1 MIEQSNKDGASAF
14 SLCVSHL
21 PNQILRYW
29 ALYSS
34 SFVII
39 DQAIKISPA
48 SLWFAHML
56 TSHNFIS
63 LSEFG
68 TWAVPLLLVCPQL
81 SCSNL
86 QQVHRSEALRLKR
99 ELASLQALLA
109 SYRFF
114 FPKLVASWSFEVT
127 LLLGWVFVKSSTLD
141 KYLPGDAYPAQG
153 ETESSGEQ
161 LRGEV
166 RHLLAEVWKT
176 QHCMDVCFTGL
187 TCSFVVKG
195 CKFEA
200 KSTDAMFG
208 WTDAHPRSHRFGW
221 VAVLPW
227 LGNPPVEHM
236 CTWPGIPSRDRHL
249 ATRDWSWD
257 T

>member
-114 FPKLVASWSFEVT
+114 LSKAGGQLKFWSHSLIGMGVCQILNSWQVPSWWCIPCPGWDRKLWRTIAWWS
-127 LLLGWVFVKSSTLD
+127 
-141 KYLPGDAYPAQG
+141 A
-153 ETESSGEQ
+153 
-161 LRGEV
+161 
-166 RHLLAEVWKT
+166 
-176 QHCMDVCFTGL
+176 
-187 TCSFVVKG
+187 SFVGGGLKNSALHG
-195 CKFEA
+195 CLFY
-200 KSTDAMFG
+200 
-208 WTDAHPRSHRFGW
+208 RSH
-221 VAVLPW
+221 
-227 LGNPPVEHM
+227 M
-236 CTWPGIPSRDRHL
+236 
-249 ATRDWSWD
+249 
-257 T
+257 